1 MPDQCIDLS
10 KFVIFILFF
19 VVVVGSPFESKFRWN
34 VAWMLL
40 YKIYILNVLRH
51 KNLTLQDPL
60 DEALISL

>member
-1 MPDQCIDLS
+1 LQG
-10 KFVIFILFF
+10 KIFILFF
-19 VVVVGSPFESKFRWN
+19 VVVVGSPFESKLRWN

-40 YKIYILNVLRH
+40 YKIYILNVLLPRH